1 MKLYLFK
8 CREGYIKKEGTDGFA
23 IVSLEK
29 ASVFKSTGCEEL
41 GNLKEQLILSK
52 IKGACLVMLT
62 ITEKIIDKY

>member
-8 CREGYIKKEGTDGFA
+8 CRKGYIKKEGTDSFA

-29 ASVFKSTGCEEL
+29 ASVFKNIDCEEL
-41 GNLKEQLILSK
+41 SNLKEQLILSE

-62 ITEKIIDKY
+62 ISEKIIDKY